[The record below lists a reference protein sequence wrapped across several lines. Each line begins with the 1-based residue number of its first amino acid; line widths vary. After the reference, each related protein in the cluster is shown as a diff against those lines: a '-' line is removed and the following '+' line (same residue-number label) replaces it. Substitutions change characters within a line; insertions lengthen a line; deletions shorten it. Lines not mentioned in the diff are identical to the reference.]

1 MFYQVRHLWKTIEY
15 LFFSIEE
22 IAKRVGVSVLTL
34 QCYDKMGLLRAGLTK
49 SGRRCSTTH
58 DVIGYSRS
66 SFLKSFW
73 VPLNKIK
80 ANC

>member
-1 MFYQVRHLWKTIEY
+1 MENNGAPV
-15 LFFSIEE
+15 FSIGE
-22 IAKRVGVSVLTL
+22 IAKRVGVSVRTL
-34 QCYDKMGLLRAGLTK
+34 QYYDKMGLLRARLTE

-58 DVIGYSRS
+58 DVIRPQQIL
-66 SFLKSFW
+66 FLKSFW